1 MSGKTIFI
9 DTSGFLAL
17 LDADDDFH
25 TAAAKKWNLLFEE
38 RFEIVT
44 TDYVRLE
51 SWSLIQ
57 RRIGHQGVLA
67 FQDDILPICQIH
79 FVNESGFQQA
89 AAQWR
94 IACRKKLSLVDLTS
108 FDCMHRLHIREA
120 LTFDRHF
127 LEQGFIITSSKH

>member
-25 TAAAKKWNLLFEE
+25 VAAAKKWHLLFEE

-57 RRIGHQGVLA
+57 RRMGPRGVLT
-67 FQDDILPICQIH
+67 FQDDILPICHIH
-79 FVNESGFQQA
+79 FVNESGFQHA
-89 AAQWR
+89 VTQWR
-94 IACRKKLSLVDLTS
+94 IDCRKQLSLVDLTS
-108 FDCMHRLHIREA
+108 FDCMRRLHIKEA

-127 LEQGFIITSSKH
+127 LEQGFQITTR